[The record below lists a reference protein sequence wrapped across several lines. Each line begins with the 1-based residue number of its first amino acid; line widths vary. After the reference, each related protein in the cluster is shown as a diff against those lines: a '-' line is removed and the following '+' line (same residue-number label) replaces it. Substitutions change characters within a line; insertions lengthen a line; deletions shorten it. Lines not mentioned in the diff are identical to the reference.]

1 VKNLFLSI
9 VVVLCGV
16 SLVAFQKYRNDLQ
29 TRMVSIVTIFQ
40 TTQAKSVIPID
51 KATIN
56 AFFEKYPDLN
66 KQQSDVL
73 DLYGTRNYNSIWYNK
88 GRIALA
94 DLLYSVNELEDEGL
108 IQPYAPIIDRI
119 FNTTRR
125 NFCKPIQK

>member
-9 VVVLCGV
+9 VVVLCGF
-16 SLVAFQKYRNDLQ
+16 LVAFQKYRNDDLQ

-40 TTQAKSVIPID
+40 TTQAKKSVIPID

-88 GRIALA
+88 EGLIALA
-94 DLLYSVNELEDEGL
+94 DLLYSKVNGLEDEGL
-108 IQPYAPIIDRI
+108 NPNLAYAP
-119 FNTTRR
+119 
-125 NFCKPIQK
+125 

>member
-1 VKNLFLSI
+1 LYREKFILSI

-56 AFFEKYPDLN
+56 AFFEISDLN
-66 KQQSDVL
+66 KQQSC
-73 DLYGTRNYNSIWYNK
+73 T
-88 GRIALA
+88 
-94 DLLYSVNELEDEGL
+94 
-108 IQPYAPIIDRI
+108 
-119 FNTTRR
+119 
-125 NFCKPIQK
+125 